1 MSEKK
6 RSIFLDIARGVGI
19 ILVVI
24 GHTMSPVMTGNAVME
39 AAYQILYVFHMPL
52 FFFLAGL
59 VAQNLIGG
67 GYTSSRSEL
76 IKRRATRL
84 MIPYFT
90 WGGHL
95 YADENADEG
104 TGSVPIRLFS
114 LDTIDWQQSRWA
126 AVVFICSFSF
136 SQLFRFCLSMRE
148 T

>member
-67 GYTSSRSEL
+67 GGILLPELTLSSEARPAL
-76 IKRRATRL
+76 
-84 MIPYFT
+84 
-90 WGGHL
+90 
-95 YADENADEG
+95 
-104 TGSVPIRLFS
+104 
-114 LDTIDWQQSRWA
+114 
-126 AVVFICSFSF
+126 
-136 SQLFRFCLSMRE
+136 
-148 T
+148 